1 MKLFLLFVTALLT
14 VPFLAQVTIL
24 NADFNNGIP
33 TGWQLIDNDQLI
45 PYNDNSVNF
54 MTEAWNVV
62 ENYDSTGIGDSILVA
77 TSWFQDAG
85 DADDYLISPAI
96 TLGNYGN
103 FISFDLKS
111 IDASHPDGFQL
122 LYSNG
127 GTTVND
133 FTNNPILYDS
143 IALSPYWTRYTV
155 NLDDFS
161 LNNQTVHFAFRHY
174 ATDQYILAL
183 DNISIV
189 INDPV
194 SIKENKENSFTFYP
208 NPASNNLTFENVVLG
223 ETIQILDLSGKLIKT
238 FTLKTNNLTIDLPQ
252 GVYLIKVQNAVQK
265 LIIK

>member
-1 MKLFLLFVTALLT
+1 MKIFLLFVTVLLS
-14 VPFLAQVTIL
+14 VSFLAQVTIL
-24 NADFNNGIP
+24 NTDFNNGIP
-33 TGWQLIDNDQLI
+33 TGWQLIDNDQLT

-54 MTEAWNVV
+54 MTQAWNVV
-62 ENYDSTGIGDSILVA
+62 EDYDSTGIGDSILVA
-77 TSWFQDAG
+77 TSWFQNSG
-85 DADDYLISPAI
+85 TADDYLISPAI

-122 LYSNG
+122 LYSNE
-127 GTTVND
+127 GTTVGD

-155 NLDDFS
+155 NLDDYA
-161 LNNQTVHFAFRHY
+161 LNNQTVYFAFRHY

-194 SIKENKENSFTFYP
+194 SVKENKRNSFSLYP
-208 NPASNNLTFENVVLG
+208 NPATNKLTFTNVVIG
-223 ETIQILDLSGKLIKT
+223 TPIQITDLSGKLIQSIM
-238 FTLKTNNLTIDLPQ
+238 LKTNTVTIDLPK
-252 GVYLIKVQNAVQK
+252 GVYLVRTQYSVQK

>member
-1 MKLFLLFVTALLT
+1 MKITLLFITALISVSLY
-14 VPFLAQVTIL
+14 AQVTIL
-24 NADFNNGIP
+24 NSDFNNGIP
-33 TGWQLIDNDQLI
+33 TGWQLIDNDQLT

-54 MTEAWNVV
+54 MTDAWNVV
-62 ENYDSTGIGDSILVA
+62 EDYDSTGTGDSILVA
-77 TSWFQDAG
+77 TSWFDESG
-85 DADDYLISPAI
+85 DADDYLISPSI

-103 FISFDLKS
+103 FISFYLKS
-111 IDASHPDGFQL
+111 IDASNPDGFQL

-133 FTNNPILYDS
+133 FTSNTVLYDS

-194 SIKENKENSFTFYP
+194 SINETKKEQFSFYP
-208 NPASNNLTFENVVLG
+208 NPAKNVITFDNVKSG
-223 ETIQILDLSGKLIKT
+223 QEIIITELSGKTVYQSIL
-238 FTLKTNNLTIDLPQ
+238 NNNSLNIDLSK
-252 GVYLIKVQNAVQK
+252 GIYLVKVNNSIQK
-265 LIIK
+265 LIID